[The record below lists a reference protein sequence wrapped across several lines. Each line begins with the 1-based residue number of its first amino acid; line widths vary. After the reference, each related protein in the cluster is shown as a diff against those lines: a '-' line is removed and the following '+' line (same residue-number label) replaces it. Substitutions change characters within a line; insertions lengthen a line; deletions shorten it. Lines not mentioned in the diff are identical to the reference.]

1 MQKKNPNNKKK
12 LKVSNSD
19 ILKELKKSKL
29 KKPLK
34 QIKPQKSIKKTEMLF
49 TAEIIAYN
57 ILDKIPITLISP
69 KKPLRLLTS
78 PLILA
83 KRFVKSPAEL

>member
-49 TAEIIAYN
+49 TAEIIAYM
-57 ILDKIPITLISP
+57 K
-69 KKPLRLLTS
+69 
-78 PLILA
+78 
-83 KRFVKSPAEL
+83 